1 MDPAVLAAAT
11 ASIAAQ
17 SAAASA
23 VSQPKLSNGQPLDA
37 DLAYIQQA
45 FASGAPASLVIPPT
59 HIPLYPGY
67 IQVSPGPGFVVNQN
81 TSKYNQ
87 LLAVIEE
94 MSKDLRPTYLGS
106 KTSTERFKRGIT
118 QAKILIKECMAENER
133 K

>member
-11 ASIAAQ
+11 ASMAAQ
-17 SAAASA
+17 NTPIP
-23 VSQPKLSNGQPLDA
+23 QPKLSDGNPLDA

-81 TSKYNQ
+81 NSKYNQ
-87 LLAVIEE
+87 LLAVIDE

-106 KTSTERFKRGIT
+106 KTSTDRFKRGIT

>member
-11 ASIAAQ
+11 ASMAA
-17 SAAASA
+17 SAAAP
-23 VSQPKLSNGQPLDA
+23 QPKLSNGQPLDA

-87 LLAVIEE
+87 LLAVIDE

-118 QAKILIKECMAENER
+118 QAKILIKECMAESER